1 MRVPLHVHAFR
12 KLLVQE
18 TDETKRQML
27 FLSLAQ
33 EEAKL
38 KALLREL
45 SAKCGREPAAGR
57 LAEQLADDLA
67 RQVAPEHL
75 LAPAIGDDVADIG
88 HAERDDPGGPHAG
101 CDPGG

>member
-1 MRVPLHVHAFR
+1 MRVQLQVHAFR

-27 FLSLAQ
+27 FISLAQ

-45 SAKCGREPAAGR
+45 SAKCDHAAR
-57 LAEQLADDLA
+57 YTHHQ
-67 RQVAPEHL
+67 
-75 LAPAIGDDVADIG
+75 
-88 HAERDDPGGPHAG
+88 ERDQAPPPSNWER
-101 CDPGG
+101 CR

>member
-1 MRVPLHVHAFR
+1 MRGPLQVHAFR

-38 KALLREL
+38 KALLRAL
-45 SAKCGREPAAGR
+45 KS
-57 LAEQLADDLA
+57 
-67 RQVAPEHL
+67 
-75 LAPAIGDDVADIG
+75 
-88 HAERDDPGGPHAG
+88 
-101 CDPGG
+101 

>member
-1 MRVPLHVHAFR
+1 MGVPLHVHAFR

-45 SAKCGREPAAGR
+45 SAKCGHAAR
-57 LAEQLADDLA
+57 YC
-67 RQVAPEHL
+67 P
-75 LAPAIGDDVADIG
+75 
-88 HAERDDPGGPHAG
+88 RDD
-101 CDPGG
+101 

>member
-1 MRVPLHVHAFR
+1 MRYLKYTMTEVEFRPRRSQMRVPLQVHAFR

-38 KALLREL
+38 KALLRAL
-45 SAKCGREPAAGR
+45 GAKCGREPVGSVAA
-57 LAEQLADDLA
+57 LAQICK
-67 RQVAPEHL
+67 RQ
-75 LAPAIGDDVADIG
+75 GFSD
-88 HAERDDPGGPHAG
+88 
-101 CDPGG
+101 

>member
-1 MRVPLHVHAFR
+1 MGAPLHVHAFR

-45 SAKCGREPAAGR
+45 SAKCGHPAQYTHHQAGD
-57 LAEQLADDLA
+57 Q
-67 RQVAPEHL
+67 AP
-75 LAPAIGDDVADIG
+75 PASNW
-88 HAERDDPGGPHAG
+88 ER
-101 CDPGG
+101 CR

>member
-1 MRVPLHVHAFR
+1 MGVPLHVHAFR

-45 SAKCGREPAAGR
+45 SAKCGMPPGIGTIRGR
-57 LAEQLADDLA
+57 PSTT
-67 RQVAPEHL
+67 RNW
-75 LAPAIGDDVADIG
+75 
-88 HAERDDPGGPHAG
+88 ER
-101 CDPGG
+101 CR

>member
-1 MRVPLHVHAFR
+1 MRVPLQLHAFR

-38 KALLREL
+38 KALLRAL
-45 SAKCGREPAAGR
+45 GAKCGREPAGSVGA
-57 LAEQLADDLA
+57 LAQICE
-67 RQVAPEHL
+67 RQ
-75 LAPAIGDDVADIG
+75 GFSD
-88 HAERDDPGGPHAG
+88 
-101 CDPGG
+101 

>member
-45 SAKCGREPAAGR
+45 SAKCGHAAR
-57 LAEQLADDLA
+57 YTHHQAATKHHPHELRAL
-67 RQVAPEHL
+67 QV
-75 LAPAIGDDVADIG
+75 I
-88 HAERDDPGGPHAG
+88 
-101 CDPGG
+101 

>member
-1 MRVPLHVHAFR
+1 MRVRLHVHTFR

-27 FLSLAQ
+27 FLSLAG

-45 SAKCGREPAAGR
+45 SAKCGREPAGSS
-57 LAEQLADDLA
+57 
-67 RQVAPEHL
+67 P
-75 LAPAIGDDVADIG
+75 
-88 HAERDDPGGPHAG
+88 
-101 CDPGG
+101 

>member
-1 MRVPLHVHAFR
+1 MRVQLQVHAFR

-38 KALLREL
+38 KALLRQMRPCRPVYAPSGATKHHRIEL
-45 SAKCGREPAAGR
+45 GTLQVTNVATCLHRAVRLRSATHWRPWG
-57 LAEQLADDLA
+57 QS
-67 RQVAPEHL
+67 
-75 LAPAIGDDVADIG
+75 
-88 HAERDDPGGPHAG
+88 
-101 CDPGG
+101 

>member
-1 MRVPLHVHAFR
+1 MRVPLQVHAFR

-38 KALLREL
+38 KALLRAL
-45 SAKCGREPAAGR
+45 SAKCGREPAGAS
-57 LAEQLADDLA
+57 
-67 RQVAPEHL
+67 
-75 LAPAIGDDVADIG
+75 
-88 HAERDDPGGPHAG
+88 ERVNDFETAQ
-101 CDPGG
+101 CRI

>member
-1 MRVPLHVHAFR
+1 MGVPLHVHAFR

-45 SAKCGREPAAGR
+45 SAKCGHAARYTHHQGGDQAPPAK
-57 LAEQLADDLA
+57 DDL
-67 RQVAPEHL
+67 
-75 LAPAIGDDVADIG
+75 
-88 HAERDDPGGPHAG
+88 
-101 CDPGG
+101 